1 MTTYMQAIA
10 SAAQVLADA
19 RAHRDSLTPEAAAAE
34 AYVPGGPSVDEIA
47 ALIRRHR
54 AEARRR
60 IAA

>member
-1 MTTYMQAIA
+1 MTTYVQAVA
-10 SAAQVLADA
+10 NAAQVLADA

>member
-1 MTTYMQAIA
+1 MTTYAQAIA
-10 SAAQVLADA
+10 DAAQVLADA

-34 AYVPGGPSVDEIA
+34 AYVPGGPTVDEIA
-47 ALIRRHR
+47 ALIRRQR